1 VSDGLKLKYFVL
13 NPNKDDNYGMASRE
27 AIRAYAHMIDKTNP
41 ELANDLWLWLDDID
55 MEIKEG
61 ATP

>member
-1 VSDGLKLKYFVL
+1 
-13 NPNKDDNYGMASRE
+13 MASRE

>member
-1 VSDGLKLKYFVL
+1 
-13 NPNKDDNYGMASRE
+13 MASRE

-55 MEIKEG
+55 LNFRNDYIELTPEEAERIIRGSDKEE
-61 ATP
+61 